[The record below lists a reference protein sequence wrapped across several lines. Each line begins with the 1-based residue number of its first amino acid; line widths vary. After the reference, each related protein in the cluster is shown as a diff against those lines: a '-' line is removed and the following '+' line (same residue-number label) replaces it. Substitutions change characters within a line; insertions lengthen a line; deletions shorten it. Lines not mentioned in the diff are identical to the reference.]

1 MAYRQYTQC
10 VSIDQF
16 DRAWLGNGKYTQA
29 ALLGLKITL
38 PAGVFTALLAIA
50 GVASG
55 WCLLLLVWVW
65 AVASLVGFC
74 YWFLYRRLI
83 CLPPPTGNASDH
95 FAIGRL
101 INTEPP
107 DYNTDNDFSIGIL
120 PCPLPIG
127 AKKAQVAAGSPY
139 GYLIEP
145 QPGWQGSPF
154 GGDLPF
160 QGETATCLG
169 HPDTDLEKSAVLH
182 CEFEGRGIY
191 DLYLAALVA
200 LFLAVAALFACF
212 LPGLGWIVALILF
225 LLSLLGLGAGLGIG
239 QLDKPHQTGDDLVP
253 GGLSTKCDEILLVAG
268 HWVYDSFHS
277 GANELHPIT
286 FCTKTSCSAGDVIE
300 MKTRWEEAIND
311 ATSPATLASQQLPQ
325 NQWQVHPLIDG
336 CQPPI
341 IF

>member
-127 AKKAQVAAGSPY
+127 AKNA
-139 GYLIEP
+139 
-145 QPGWQGSPF
+145 
-154 GGDLPF
+154 
-160 QGETATCLG
+160 
-169 HPDTDLEKSAVLH
+169 
-182 CEFEGRGIY
+182 
-191 DLYLAALVA
+191 
-200 LFLAVAALFACF
+200 
-212 LPGLGWIVALILF
+212 
-225 LLSLLGLGAGLGIG
+225 
-239 QLDKPHQTGDDLVP
+239 
-253 GGLSTKCDEILLVAG
+253 
-268 HWVYDSFHS
+268 
-277 GANELHPIT
+277 
-286 FCTKTSCSAGDVIE
+286 
-300 MKTRWEEAIND
+300 
-311 ATSPATLASQQLPQ
+311 
-325 NQWQVHPLIDG
+325 
-336 CQPPI
+336 
-341 IF
+341 

>member
-29 ALLGLKITL
+29 ALLGLKVTL
-38 PAGVFTALLAIA
+38 PVGVFTTVLAIA
-50 GVASG
+50 GVATASS
-55 WCLLLLVWVW
+55 WYIALLLAEVW
-65 AVASLVGFC
+65 AMASLVGFC

-83 CLPPPTGNASDH
+83 CLPPPAGSAADH
-95 FAIGRL
+95 FAVGRL
-101 INTEPP
+101 INLEPP
-107 DYNTDNDFSIGIL
+107 DYNFDNDFSIGIL

-127 AKKAQVAAGSPY
+127 ANKDQVAAGSPY

-145 QPGWQGSPF
+145 QPGWLGSPF

-160 QGETATCLG
+160 QGETASCQG
-169 HPDTDLEKSAVLH
+169 HTEKSAVLH
-182 CEFEGRGIY
+182 CEFEGRGVY
-191 DLYLAALVA
+191 DLYLAAQAA
-200 LFLAVAALFACF
+200 LFLAVAALLAFF
-212 LPGLGWIVALILF
+212 LPIAGWIVALLAILAV
-225 LLSLLGLGAGLGIG
+225 LVLGAGYGIG

-253 GGLSTKCDEILLVAG
+253 GGFSTKCDEILIVAG
-268 HWVYDSFHS
+268 HWVYDSYHS

-286 FCTKTSCSAGDVIE
+286 FCTKTSCSPKDVIE
-300 MKTRWEEAIND
+300 IKTRWEEAIND

-325 NQWQVHPLIDG
+325 YQWQVHPLIDG
-336 CQPPI
+336 CEPPV